1 MTEVIVTKDVLAP
14 DPAPPPVH
22 AEPVAGRSFWGDA
35 WARLKA
41 NKAAMLSLY
50 YLIAMAVVC
59 VFGPYFVPHQ
69 YTTIYGDYVR
79 TPPSLSAYPKADM
92 VETALGDAVKRMR
105 ADIKSWEQEGDRV
118 LVTVTSTKKLDERNI
133 RYLDRS
139 DTFDDARMESIAPDG
154 LEMVMSAAIK
164 QQYFLFG
171 TDNTGRDLLSRT
183 LMAGRVSLAIG
194 LLAGVVAVVIGV
206 IYGATAGF
214 IGGKTDEVMM
224 RIVDV
229 LYSLPFIFF
238 VIMLVVFFGRNFVL
252 MFLAVGAVLW
262 LDMARIVRGQA
273 LSIRRQEYVQA
284 AEALGVTR
292 RGILQRH
299 IVPNLLGVVVIYMTL
314 LVPQVIILESFL
326 SFLGLGVQE
335 PMTSWGVLISAG
347 AKNIGSANWML
358 TYPAFFL
365 VSTLFALNFVGDG
378 LRDALDPKDR

>member
-1 MTEVIVTKDVLAP
+1 MTEVAAAAPAAIV
-14 DPAPPPVH
+14 
-22 AEPVAGRSFWGDA
+22 GRSLWGDA
-35 WARLKA
+35 WARLKS
-41 NKAAMLSLY
+41 NKAAMVSLF
-50 YLIAMAVVC
+50 YLVFMAVVC
-59 VFGPYFVPHQ
+59 VVGPLFVPHN
-69 YTTIYGDYVR
+69 YTTIYADYVR
-79 TPPSLSAYPKADM
+79 TPPSLSAYPEAGM
-92 VETALGDAVKRMR
+92 IENALRDAVRRMR
-105 ADIKSWEQEGDRV
+105 VDIEDWRQEGERV
-118 LVTVTSTKKLDERNI
+118 FVTVTASKPIDERNA

-139 DTFDDARMESIAPDG
+139 DTFDNTVIDSRSDDG
-154 LEMVMSAAIK
+154 LKMTMSTSVK

-183 LMAGRVSLAIG
+183 LMAGRISLAIG

-206 IYGATAGF
+206 LYGATSGF

-292 RGILQRH
+292 SGILARH

-314 LVPQVIILESFL
+314 LVPHVIILESFL

-335 PMTSWGVLISAG
+335 PMTSWGVLISTG
-347 AKNIGSANWML
+347 AKNIGTANWL
-358 TYPAFFL
+358 LLFPAFFL

>member
-1 MTEVIVTKDVLAP
+1 MTDVTAAP
-14 DPAPPPVH
+14 TTA
-22 AEPVAGRSFWGDA
+22 ARPVAGRSLWGDA

-41 NKAAMLSLY
+41 NKAAMISLY
-50 YLIAMAVVC
+50 YLIFMAVIC
-59 VFGPYFVPHQ
+59 VVGPYFVPHQ
-69 YTTIYGDYVR
+69 YTTIYPDYVR
-79 TPPSLSAYPKADM
+79 TAPSFSSYPRPEM
-92 VETALGDAVKRMR
+92 IETALGEAVKRMR
-105 ADIKSWEQEGDRV
+105 VDIKDWRQEGNRV
-118 LVTVTSTKKLDERNI
+118 FVTVTSSRKIDERNV
-133 RYLDRS
+133 RYLERS
-139 DTFDDARMESIAPDG
+139 DAFDNVAVDSTSPDG
-154 LEMVMSAAIK
+154 LEMVMSASIK

-183 LMAGRVSLAIG
+183 LMAGRISLSIG

-214 IGGKTDEVMM
+214 LGGKTDEVMM

-238 VIMLVVFFGRNFVL
+238 VIMLVVFFGRNFIL

-273 LSIRRQEYVQA
+273 LSLRRQEFVQA
-284 AEALGVTR
+284 AEAMGVSP
-292 RGILQRH
+292 RGIVRRH
-299 IVPNLLGVVVIYMTL
+299 VIPNLLGPVVIYMTL
-314 LVPQVIILESFL
+314 LVPQVILLESFL

-347 AKNIGSANWML
+347 AKNIGTANWL
-358 TYPAFFL
+358 LLFPAFFL
-365 VSTLFALNFVGDG
+365 VSTLFALNFIGDG

>member
-1 MTEVIVTKDVLAP
+1 MTDLAVAVPEPIV
-14 DPAPPPVH
+14 
-22 AEPVAGRSFWGDA
+22 GRSLWGNA
-35 WARLKA
+35 WARLKR
-41 NKAAMLSLY
+41 NRAAMLSLY
-50 YLIAMAVVC
+50 YLAFIAVISIC
-59 VFGPYFVPHQ
+59 GPWVVPHE

-79 TPPSLSAYPKADM
+79 MPPSVSAYPKPEM
-92 VETALGDAVKRMR
+92 IQGALGDAIKRMR
-105 ADIKSWEQEGDRV
+105 ADIKEWHQDGNRV
-118 LVTVTSTKKLDERNI
+118 IVTVTSTKPIDDRNI

-139 DTFDDARMESIAPDG
+139 DAFDDTRIESKSPDG
-154 LEMVMSAAIK
+154 LEVTMSSAVK
-164 QQYFLFG
+164 QQYFFFG

-183 LMAGRVSLAIG
+183 LMAGRISLAIG
-194 LLAGVVAVVIGV
+194 LLAGVVAGVIGV

-214 IGGKTDEVMM
+214 SGGRVDEVMM

-284 AEALGVTR
+284 AEAMGVGQ
-292 RGILQRH
+292 RGILLRH
-299 IVPNLLGVVVIYMTL
+299 VIPNLLGPVVIYMTL

-335 PMTSWGVLISAG
+335 PMTSWGVLISVG
-347 AKNIGSANWML
+347 AKNIGYANWL
-358 TYPAFFL
+358 LLFPAFFL

>member
-1 MTEVIVTKDVLAP
+1 MTDLAVAVPEPIV
-14 DPAPPPVH
+14 
-22 AEPVAGRSFWGDA
+22 GRSLWGNA
-35 WARLKA
+35 WARLKR
-41 NKAAMLSLY
+41 NRAAMFSLY
-50 YLIAMAVVC
+50 YLALVAVIS
-59 VFGPYFVPHQ
+59 VFGPWVVPHE

-79 TPPSLSAYPKADM
+79 MPPSLSAYPKPDM
-92 VETALGDAVKRMR
+92 IQGALTDAIKRMR
-105 ADIKSWEQEGDRV
+105 ADIKEWHQDGNRV
-118 LVTVTSTKKLDERNI
+118 IVTITATKPIDDRNI

-139 DTFDDARMESIAPDG
+139 DAFDDTRIENKSPDG
-154 LEMVMSAAIK
+154 LEMTMSSAVK
-164 QQYFLFG
+164 QQYFFFG

-183 LMAGRVSLAIG
+183 LMAGRISLAIG
-194 LLAGVVAVVIGV
+194 LLAGVVAGVIGV
-206 IYGATAGF
+206 IYGAAAGF
-214 IGGKTDEVMM
+214 AGGRVDEVMM

-252 MFLAVGAVLW
+252 MFIAVGAVLW

-273 LSIRRQEYVQA
+273 LSLRRQEYVQA
-284 AEALGVTR
+284 AEALGVPR

-299 IVPNLLGVVVIYMTL
+299 IIPNLLGVVVIYMTL

-335 PMTSWGVLISAG
+335 PMTSWGVLISTG
-347 AKNIGSANWML
+347 AKNIGTANWL
-358 TYPAFFL
+358 LFFPAFFL